1 MVWLGGVHGW
11 CVCIVNAIDV
21 DSGFGRGVSEVQL
34 VSWKTDNSAMR
45 LYKVDSQYHRE
56 KVIATGLEPR
66 TTQFL
71 NEHSTIWPTGQFGQM
86 VECSFKN

>member
-45 LYKVDSQYHRE
+45 LYKVDSNT
-56 KVIATGLEPR
+56 TGKRLLQLDSNPEP
-66 TTQFL
+66 L
-71 NEHSTIWPTGQFGQM
+71 S
-86 VECSFKN
+86 S